1 MPVTLS
7 TRDPGFEAG
16 FRQLL
21 AAKRESAA
29 DVDAAVA
36 EIIGDVAARGDA
48 ALIDYTRRF
57 DGMDLAAAG
66 LRLTAR
72 EIADGAAAAP
82 SETVAALRI
91 AAERV
96 ESFQRRQLPA
106 AIYYVDET
114 GVRLAARWSP
124 VAAAGLYVPGGT
136 AA

>member
-16 FRQLL
+16 FGQLL

-36 EIIGDVAARGDA
+36 EIIEDVAARGDA

-57 DGMDLAAAG
+57 DGMDLAPRN
-66 LRLTAR
+66 LRLTAG

-82 SETVAALRI
+82 PETFAALRV
-91 AAERV
+91 AAERI
-96 ESFQRRQLPA
+96 ESFHRHQLPVP
-106 AIYYVDET
+106 IDYVDET
-114 GVRLAARWSP
+114 GVRLAARWR
-124 VAAAGLYVPGGT
+124 
-136 AA
+136 

>member
-7 TRDPGFEAG
+7 TRDPGFETG

-21 AAKRESAA
+21 GAKRESAA

-36 EIIGDVAARGDA
+36 EIIEDVATRGDA

-57 DGMDLAAAG
+57 DGIDLAAGG

-82 SETVAALRI
+82 PETIAALRV
-91 AAERV
+91 AAERI
-96 ESFQRRQLPA
+96 EAFHRRQLPPP
-106 AIYYVDET
+106 IDYVDEV
-114 GVRLAARWSP
+114 GVRLASRWRAVVQPRRLFS
-124 VAAAGLYVPGGT
+124 
-136 AA
+136 